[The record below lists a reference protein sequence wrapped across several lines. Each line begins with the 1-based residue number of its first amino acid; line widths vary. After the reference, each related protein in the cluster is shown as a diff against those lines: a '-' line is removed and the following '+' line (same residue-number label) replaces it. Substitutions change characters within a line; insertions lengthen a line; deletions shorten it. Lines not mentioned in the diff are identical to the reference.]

1 MTALNTITDA
11 IAATYHLTNPATS
24 GPLPEELYELY
35 ENRLYQVMKGE
46 WLFTQNEITLKDL
59 AAKVG
64 LRHHQLSQVLNQ
76 HMGISFHDFL
86 NRFRIERARKL
97 LAQDDNETI
106 IGIAYDCGFNSKVT
120 FNQAFKKH
128 TGITPKEYRQRIQAI
143 ATE

>member
-1 MTALNTITDA
+1 MTALTTISDA
-11 IAATYHLTNPATS
+11 IAATYHLSHPATS
-24 GPLPEELYELY
+24 GPLPEELYGLY
-35 ENRLYQVMKGE
+35 ENRLYEVMKGE
-46 WLFTQNEITLKDL
+46 WLFTENEITLKDL
-59 AAKVG
+59 AGKVG

-86 NRFRIERARKL
+86 NRYRIERARKL
-97 LAQDDNETI
+97 LAEDDNETI
-106 IGIAYDCGFNSKVT
+106 IGIAYECGFNSKVT